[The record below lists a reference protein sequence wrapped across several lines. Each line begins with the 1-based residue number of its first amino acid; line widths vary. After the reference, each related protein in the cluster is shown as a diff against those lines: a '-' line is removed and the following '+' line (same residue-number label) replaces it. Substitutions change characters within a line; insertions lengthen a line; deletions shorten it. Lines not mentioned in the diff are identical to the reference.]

1 MPKQQIDPLFQLIKS
16 ISKSEKRN
24 FKLYA
29 NRISSDNKKTK
40 FLQLFDVLDRMEEY
54 NEAIILKKAKE
65 IKQSQLP
72 NLKAHLYKQLLTSLR
87 LTHVNHDIS
96 ISLREQIDH
105 AKVLYNKGLYQ
116 QSLRILDKTKTL
128 ARKNK
133 KNILIFEVIQF
144 EKLIESQYITK
155 SIENRAEEITRE
167 ASEISKTMD
176 GVVYFSN
183 MSIRLYGLYL
193 KVGYV
198 RNEKDLLMVKEF
210 FNTNIHPYDIQKLS
224 FFEKL
229 YLYQSYVWYYLILQD
244 FLMCFKYAQK
254 WVDLFL
260 TNPEMI
266 SIHTDLYL
274 KGLNNVLV
282 ALFYTN
288 HLSSFKKNLSL
299 LRKLQ
304 KEDQFKHNSNLNIL
318 LHMFL
323 FMHRINRHFM
333 EGTFDKGIHLIPKIE
348 NFISENKFGMDNHR
362 ALVFY
367 YKIACLYFGNGQYKE
382 AIKYLNRI
390 TNMKDTSL
398 RGDIHCFS
406 RILNLI
412 SHYELENTELLE
424 YQIRSTYRFLAKM
437 EDLQEIQK
445 YILRFLRKLS
455 SISPDQLKDEL
466 KKSRIDLQKWVN
478 DPFEK
483 RAFLYLDIISW
494 LDSKIQNRPVQEIIM
509 EKNRK
514 NRK

>member
-29 NRISSDNKKTK
+29 NRISSEKETK
-40 FLQLFDVLDRMEEY
+40 FLQLFDVLDKMEEY
-54 NEAIILKKAKE
+54 NETTILKKAKD
-65 IKQSQLP
+65 IKQLQLP

-87 LTHVNHDIS
+87 LTQINHDIS
-96 ISLREQIDH
+96 ISIREQIDH

-116 QSLRILDKTKTL
+116 QSLRLLDKTKTL
-128 ARKNK
+128 ARRNK
-133 KNILIFEVIQF
+133 KNILVYEIIQF
-144 EKLIESQYITK
+144 EKLIESQYVTK
-155 SIENRAEEITRE
+155 SFENRAEEITRE
-167 ASEISKTMD
+167 ATEISKTMN

-210 FNTNIHPYDIQKLS
+210 FNTNLIPHHTENLS

-229 YLYQSYVWYYLILQD
+229 YLFQSYVWYYLIIQD
-244 FLMCFKYAQK
+244 FLMCYKYAKK

-260 TNPEMI
+260 LNPEMI
-266 SIHTDLYL
+266 NIHMDLYL

-288 HLSSFKKNLSL
+288 HVSNFNKHLRL
-299 LRKLQ
+299 LRKLEN
-304 KEDQFKHNSNLNIL
+304 EDQFKHNSNLNIL

-323 FMHRINRHFM
+323 YVHRINRHFM
-333 EGTFDKGIHLIPKIE
+333 EGTFDKGLHLIPKVE
-348 NFISENKFGMDNHR
+348 SYLYENKFGMDNHR

-367 YKIACLYFGNGQYKE
+367 YKIACLYFGNGQYRE

-390 TNMKDTSL
+390 SDVRDTSL
-398 RGDIHCFS
+398 RGDIHCFG

-437 EDLQEIQK
+437 DDLQEVQK

-466 KKSRIDLQKWVN
+466 IKSRKDLKQWVN
-478 DPFEK
+478 DPYEK
-483 RAFLYLDIISW
+483 RAFLYLDLISW
-494 LDSKIQNRPVQEIIM
+494 LDAKIENRPVQDVIM
-509 EKNRK
+509 EKVNK
-514 NRK
+514 NRR

>member
-1 MPKQQIDPLFQLIKS
+1 MSKQQIDPLFQLIKS
-16 ISKSEKRN
+16 ISKAEKRN

-29 NRISSDNKKTK
+29 NRISSAKETK

-54 NEAIILKKAKE
+54 NETLILKKAKE

-87 LTHVNHDIS
+87 LTQANHDVSIS
-96 ISLREQIDH
+96 IREQIDH

-116 QSLRILDKTKTL
+116 QSLRILDKTKQL
-128 ARKNK
+128 ARKKK
-133 KNILIFEVIQF
+133 KNVLVFEIIEF

-155 SIENRAEEITRE
+155 SIENRAEEISRE
-167 ASEISKTMD
+167 ANEISETMQ

-198 RNEKDLLMVKEF
+198 RSEKDLLIVKEF
-210 FNTNIHPYDIQKLS
+210 FNINIDSFDIQKLS

-229 YLYQSYVWYYLILQD
+229 YLYQSYVWYYLIIQD
-244 FLMCFKYAQK
+244 FLMCYKYAQK
-254 WVDLFL
+254 WVDLFQM
-260 TNPEMI
+260 NPEMI
-266 SIHTDLYL
+266 QIQTDLYL

-288 HLSSFKKNLSL
+288 HLSTFKKNLRL
-299 LRKLQ
+299 LRKLE
-304 KEDQFKHNSNLNIL
+304 KEDRFKHNSNLDIL
-318 LHMFL
+318 LRMFS
-323 FMHRINRHFM
+323 FMHQINKHFM
-333 EGTFDKGIHLIPKIE
+333 EGTFDKGIQLVPKIE
-348 NFISENKFGMDNHR
+348 SFLEENKFGMDNHR

-367 YKIACLYFGNGQYKE
+367 YKIACLYFGNAQYKE

-390 TNMKDTSL
+390 AHVKDTSL
-398 RGDIHCFS
+398 RGDIHCFG

-437 EDLQEIQK
+437 DDLQEVQK
-445 YILRFLRKLS
+445 YILRFLRRLS
-455 SISPDQLKDEL
+455 TISPDQLRDEFR
-466 KKSRIDLQKWVN
+466 KSRIELQQWVN
-478 DPFEK
+478 DPYEK
-483 RAFLYLDIISW
+483 RAFLYLDLISW
-494 LDSKIQNRPVQEIIM
+494 LDSKIEGRPVQEIIM
-509 EKNRK
+509 EKTRK
-514 NRK
+514 SSK